1 MGGVVLLSI
10 INDNRRLLFLFFCLF
25 ILYLSITRATFI
37 AQRVYPFPYRQIIS
51 SEARL
56 NGLDPL
62 LVVAVAYVESS
73 FAEKAL
79 STKGARGLMQI
90 MPETGSWA
98 AEQLGLE
105 GFTVGHL
112 FEPRVNIV
120 IGAWYLHNL
129 LEQYNGNVHLALAA
143 YNSGPNHVN
152 LWLQKGIWDG
162 RLETLQSIPFPET
175 RNFVLKV
182 ERVYQRYRWIYRE
195 TDYCLKY

>member
-1 MGGVVLLSI
+1 MENHDMPKTNG
-10 INDNRRLLFLFFCLF
+10 NRRLFCLFFCLI
-25 ILYLSITRATFI
+25 ILYLFITRAAFI
-37 AQRVYPFPYRQIIS
+37 TQRVYPFPYRQIIS

-56 NGLDPL
+56 NDLDPL
-62 LVVAVAYVESS
+62 LVAAVAYVESS
-73 FAEKAL
+73 FAEEAL

-105 GFTVGHL
+105 GFTIGHL

-120 IGAWYLHNL
+120 IGTWYLHDL
-129 LEQYNGNVHLALAA
+129 LEQFDGNIYLALAA
-143 YNSGPNHVN
+143 YNSGPNYVR

-162 RLETLQSIPFPET
+162 RLETLPSIPFPET

-182 ERVYQRYRWIYRE
+182 VHVYQRYQWIYKE
-195 TDYCLKY
+195 TDYCIKY

>member
-1 MGGVVLLSI
+1 MPKTNG
-10 INDNRRLLFLFFCLF
+10 NRRLFCLFFCLI
-25 ILYLSITRATFI
+25 ILYLFITRAAFI
-37 AQRVYPFPYRQIIS
+37 TQRVYPFPYRQIIS

-56 NGLDPL
+56 NDLDPL
-62 LVVAVAYVESS
+62 LVAAVAYVESS
-73 FAEKAL
+73 FAEEAL

-105 GFTVGHL
+105 GFTIGHL

-120 IGAWYLHNL
+120 IGTWYLHDL
-129 LEQYNGNVHLALAA
+129 LEQFDGNIYLALAA
-143 YNSGPNHVN
+143 YNSGPNYVR

-162 RLETLQSIPFPET
+162 RLETLPSIPFPET

-182 ERVYQRYRWIYRE
+182 VHVYQRYQWIYKE
-195 TDYCLKY
+195 TDYCIKY